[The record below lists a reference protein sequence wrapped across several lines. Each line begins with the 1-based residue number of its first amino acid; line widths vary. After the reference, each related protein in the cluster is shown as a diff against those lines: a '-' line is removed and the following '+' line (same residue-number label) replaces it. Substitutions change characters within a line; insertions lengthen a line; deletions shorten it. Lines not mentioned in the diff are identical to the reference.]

1 MIGARV
7 QFLESLTGPAMHV
20 YAYRGAETRDYKVDG
35 CRVTAKVKDENIA
48 ALGLD
53 LTPTCNLNLGA
64 FLGNGYG
71 STAGLTVGKFAN
83 GSFGSN
89 LIQAHSSCIYL
100 CGNAADPVVSFTWDG
115 PHVVNYTTVI
125 LNVVLASPVSLAAE
139 QRWQQMMERSE
150 GHTFIENVMFNCTRK
165 YDAIAVREF
174 AAAPVNSI
182 MLGGSDL
189 TTDTFGSTS
198 CRR

>member
-1 MIGARV
+1 MIGARA
-7 QFLESLTGPAMHV
+7 QFLESITGPAMH
-20 YAYRGAETRDYKVDG
+20 AYPYGGAETRDYRVDG
-35 CRVTAKVKDENIA
+35 CRVTAKVKGGDIT

-53 LTPTCNLNLGA
+53 LTPRCNLDLGA

-83 GSFGSN
+83 GSFGSS
-89 LIQAHSSCIYL
+89 LVQAHSSCIYL

-115 PHVVNYTTVI
+115 PHAVNFVTVI

-139 QRWQQMMERSE
+139 QRWQQAMERVE
-150 GHTFIENVMFNCTRK
+150 GHAFIENVLFNCTRK
-165 YDAIAVREF
+165 YDAVAVREF
-174 AAAPVNSI
+174 SAAPVNSI

-189 TTDTFGSTS
+189 TTDTFGSAN